1 MAEKTLSTNALL
13 HGIEIRSP
21 IEENIKPLLN
31 YSQFRMLKQ
40 MKYNWNK
47 KSPKSGKNP
56 EAGKNPEKLQKSGIF
71 PEHLASLVNSYNN
84 VLRERGT

>member
-47 KSPKSGKNP
+47 KSLKSGKTSKIRNFS
-56 EAGKNPEKLQKSGIF
+56 GFSGTSGISDTDT
-71 PEHLASLVNSYNN
+71 PYPHPQPHPHPI
-84 VLRERGT
+84 